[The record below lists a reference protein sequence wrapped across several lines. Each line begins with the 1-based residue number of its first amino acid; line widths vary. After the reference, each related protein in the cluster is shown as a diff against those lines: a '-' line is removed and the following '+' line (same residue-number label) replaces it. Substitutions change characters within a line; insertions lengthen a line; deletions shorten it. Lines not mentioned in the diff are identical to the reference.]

1 MGRPKKY
8 RVILTEDE
16 VSNLKK
22 EMRKKE
28 TCKTVQK
35 RCQILLDLD
44 EGQGKLLTYEQVAKT
59 NCVCIATVEKT
70 AKQYARGGIEEVIH
84 LRRSVN
90 SNNARRKLD
99 GRGEAR
105 IIELA
110 CSPAP
115 KGHARWTLRLLEE
128 QGKVVLETPVGKDAI
143 GRALK
148 KTNFSLTKTAIG
160 ASLRK
165 KTPSL

>member
-22 EMRKKE
+22 AMRKKE

-44 EGQGKLLTYEQVAKT
+44 EGQGKLLTYEQAAKT

-70 AKQYARGGIEEVIH
+70 AKQYATGGIEEVIH
-84 LRRSVN
+84 HCRQL
-90 SNNARRKLD
+90 K
-99 GRGEAR
+99 
-105 IIELA
+105 
-110 CSPAP
+110 
-115 KGHARWTLRLLEE
+115 
-128 QGKVVLETPVGKDAI
+128 
-143 GRALK
+143 RATSK
-148 KTNFSLTKTAIG
+148 RT
-160 ASLRK
+160 
-165 KTPSL
+165 